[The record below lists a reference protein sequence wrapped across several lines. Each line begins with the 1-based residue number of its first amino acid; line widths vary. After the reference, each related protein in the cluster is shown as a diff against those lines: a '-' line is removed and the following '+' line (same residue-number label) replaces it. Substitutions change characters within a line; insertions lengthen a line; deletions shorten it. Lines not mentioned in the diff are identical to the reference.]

1 MNIFQTI
8 EINNTTLHI
17 SSTGTGD
24 PVLFVHGACAS
35 LIHGDALGTRMAGRY
50 RFISYSQ
57 RFHLPNPP
65 QAGGIYNA
73 DTHADDLIA
82 LVDALGIQGCKVI
95 GHSYGAQVIL
105 TASALQKD
113 IFSGIF
119 LAEPGLASLLN
130 DNESYITL
138 REERA
143 KTFRRIRHC
152 FEESRPADAVMTL
165 MRYANGTRGF
175 MGFPEPIRQDMMANA
190 AALHR
195 LVYAPVQ
202 GQLTA
207 ADIAKVT
214 TPVTVLLGQHCTP
227 VYKAIANEIRQHLPA
242 TLVKTIPDCAH
253 DLIYLRAREIA
264 MAIR

>member
-1 MNIFQTI
+1 MPFKPVRVNDTSLQTF
-8 EINNTTLHI
+8 E
-17 SSTGTGD
+17 TGSGQ
-24 PVLFVHGACAS
+24 PVLFLHGAAAS
-35 LIHGDALGTRMAGRY
+35 LLHGEALAARLGGYY

-65 QAGGIYNA
+65 QAEGTYTA
-73 DTHADDLIA
+73 DTHAADLIA

-105 TASALQKD
+105 TAAAIRKD

-119 LAEPGLASLLN
+119 LAEPGLSMLLHDHECYAS
-130 DNESYITL
+130 L

-143 KTFRRIRHC
+143 DTFRRIRHC

-175 MGFPEPIRQDMMANA
+175 TGFPEAIRQDMIANA
-190 AALHR
+190 SALHR
-195 LVYAPVQ
+195 MVYNPVA

-207 ADIAKVT
+207 ADIAKIT

-227 VYKAIANEIRQHLPA
+227 VYKAITNEIQHQLPSA
-242 TLVKTIPDCAH
+242 LVKIIPDCAH